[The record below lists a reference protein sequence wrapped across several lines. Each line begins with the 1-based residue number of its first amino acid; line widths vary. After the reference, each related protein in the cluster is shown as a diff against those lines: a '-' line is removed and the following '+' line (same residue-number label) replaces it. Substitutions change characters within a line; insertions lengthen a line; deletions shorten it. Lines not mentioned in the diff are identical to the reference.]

1 MYKALATFYFPLR
14 PFLGAGIRAIRE
26 FSSRDAR
33 GCCTCGIIVG
43 PFSSAGE
50 EFWPEELLTL
60 FALSVAATTLAV
72 VVAWRLAH
80 LIYQWVLNEITWR
93 QEERKWTVLVQRKR
107 EWAREQARG
116 REQELAPMQ
125 EFMGKKGRHFQ
136 CAEGIRIPHGADPR
150 ELGLD
155 VIRLPAT
162 GKNFLHVYIRNAI
175 AEQERNI
182 EMSE

>member
-26 FSSRDAR
+26 FSSRDSH
-33 GCCTCGIIVG
+33 GCFTCGIMMG
-43 PFSSAGE
+43 PFSLAGGE
-50 EFWPEELLTL
+50 IWPEELLTL

-72 VVAWRLAH
+72 VVAWRLAR
-80 LIYQWVLNEITWR
+80 LVYQWVLNEITWW

-116 REQELAPMQ
+116 QEQELARMQ

-136 CAEGIRIPHGADPR
+136 CAEGIRIPQGAGPKSALLNHRQIFPETLGRLLNLAHGPTTKS
-150 ELGLD
+150 GLS
-155 VIRLPAT
+155 L
-162 GKNFLHVYIRNAI
+162 
-175 AEQERNI
+175 
-182 EMSE
+182 